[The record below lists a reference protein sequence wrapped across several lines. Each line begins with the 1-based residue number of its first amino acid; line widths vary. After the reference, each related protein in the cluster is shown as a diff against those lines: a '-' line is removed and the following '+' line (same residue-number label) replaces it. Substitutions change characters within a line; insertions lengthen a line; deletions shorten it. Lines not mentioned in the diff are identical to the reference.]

1 MLPEQSNLVD
11 SRREIQEDGWTQEE
25 CLQHCGVLKCVSIVS
40 AFLCLPLIIVPFMIY
55 NTYQIEIAVIFG
67 VLGVLSL
74 ITAIFSFAW
83 GASYQKSQEK
93 GELSR
98 VGGVLFVFVTAILV
112 FYFLSFIV
120 ANLSLDIY
128 LNEMLAK
135 KSDLTQFNLD
145 IVMTTW
151 VLLGFF
157 ALLLICFGYMAFS
170 LYICSVNETFNRV
183 LLNVYLV
190 LFLFFNLSLIY
201 LSTQVSKLMETRSL
215 QKYVEPWYTTSSLII
230 GIIGAILSL
239 VCLFVNL
246 RRYRVIYFVIGSTLL
261 IFIVISLLFAGLTHR
276 RADSLQQNY
285 QDNCLT
291 DMKSTDQGDLI
302 AQGCPAKYLTKT
314 VNDTL
319 LYDLNCN
326 VSERALIWE
335 TDQTKNI
342 SDKIDAMACL
352 NTNCCNL
359 LGNIYS
365 LWFYGL
371 AYCYLTMG
379 VFGFICVCC
388 LFYLSIKVS
397 LGKNTQVHWDY
408 FFCFVMLFMLIALAL
423 MTQLYD
429 AESLGAEQYLVTSVV
444 SSKYDLQ
451 FQANLQ
457 AKVYNSKGQ
466 TCDLFYTLIEN
477 KTEYGDLVSVNC
489 SDAACR
495 NKTAV
500 VRLALEGNGN
510 FTVGNGANSEQ
521 IKFFNSTYRNTFFP
535 NNSNTSYDF
544 LLFEGTSSDVDA
556 FLQKDLSFCLSD
568 YNVSVL
574 FYYVKYVYYPGEV
587 DTSSL
592 TTQTMIQSTRTHK
605 KQKNAQ
611 KSHKDT
617 TPTYFLLSTDAESLL
632 NNYTFG
638 NPKVIVVDSDSA
650 QALPNVELTFYRS
663 NENSSCQNNQATA
676 FRRGN
681 TDSNGEATFYNLVAQ
696 DFLVFAKATNYKG
709 NCQKVTNTSVFD
721 SANIYLVLIPEFS
734 DQALRIFLFW
744 NNPLVSLSL
753 QSSFNYNDEELCVSG
768 YFQDQCG
775 NMVFGQRKSVG
786 TLSFQS
792 IDISQIGEYNYLIYT
807 QKLQIG
813 ENLIYYELEQNGN
826 QTTNSTINNQD
837 FIDSEPFIQI
847 YSKGMEYPVD
857 SLVPPQ
863 LGSGDLTEPD
873 LVWLGFCVNGTVGEV
888 GKRNVQQF
896 WTKVQANATYY
907 NRLVGYR
914 NMLPDASI
922 CNGVY

>member
-11 SRREIQEDGWTQEE
+11 SRKEIQEDGWTQEE
-25 CLQHCGVLKCVSIVS
+25 CLLHCSVLKCVSILS
-40 AFLCLPLIIVPFMIY
+40 AFLSLPLIIVPFMIY
-55 NTYQIEIAVIFG
+55 NTYQIDIAVIFG
-67 VLGVLSL
+67 VLGILSL
-74 ITAIFSFAW
+74 LTAIFSFAW
-83 GASYQKSQEK
+83 GAYYKKSQEK
-93 GELSR
+93 SELSK

-128 LNEMLAK
+128 TNEMLAK
-135 KSDLTQFNLD
+135 KSDLTTFNAD
-145 IVMTTW
+145 MVMTTW

-157 ALLLICFGYMAFS
+157 VLLLIFFGYMAFS
-170 LYICSVNETFNRV
+170 LYICCVNETFNRV

-201 LSTQVSKLMETRSL
+201 LSTQMSKLMETRSL

-230 GIIGAILSL
+230 GIIGTILSF
-239 VCLFVNL
+239 VCLFINL
-246 RRYRVIYFVIGSTLL
+246 RRYRVVYFVIGSTLL
-261 IFIVISLLFAGLTHR
+261 LFIVISLLFAGLTHR
-276 RADSLQQNY
+276 RAESLQQSY

-291 DMKSTDQGDLI
+291 DMKSADQSDLI

-314 VNDTL
+314 VNGTL

-326 VSERALIWE
+326 VSQRALIWE

-342 SDKIDAMACL
+342 SDKIDALACL

-379 VFGFICVCC
+379 VIGFICVSC

-408 FFCFVMLFMLIALAL
+408 FFWFVMLLMVIALAL
-423 MTQLYD
+423 MTQFYD
-429 AESLGAEQYLVTSVV
+429 AENLGAEQYIVTSVAT
-444 SSKYDLQ
+444 SKYDLQ

-466 TCDLFYTLIEN
+466 TCDLFYNLIEN
-477 KTEYGDLVSVNC
+477 KTEYGDLLSVNC
-489 SDAACR
+489 SDASCR
-495 NKTAV
+495 NKTAM

-521 IKFFNSTYRNTFFP
+521 IKFFNSSYRDIFFP

-544 LLFEGTSSDVDA
+544 LLFEGTGSNVDA
-556 FLQKDLSFCLSD
+556 FLQKDLSFCLND
-568 YNVSVL
+568 YNVSVE

-587 DTSSL
+587 DTTTL
-592 TTQTMIQSTRTHK
+592 TVQTMIKSAKTHK
-605 KQKNAQ
+605 KEKKTQKT
-611 KSHKDT
+611 HKDT
-617 TPTYFLLSTDAESLL
+617 TATYFLLSSYAESLL

-638 NPKVIVVDSDSA
+638 NPKVTVVDSDSN
-650 QALPNVELTFYRS
+650 QPLSNVELTFYRS
-663 NENSSCQNNQATA
+663 TENSSCQNNPGTA

-681 TDSNGEATFYNLVAQ
+681 TDSNGEATFYNLEAK
-696 DFLVFAKATNYKG
+696 DFIVFAKATNYKG
-709 NCQKVTNTSVFD
+709 NCQKVTNTSIFE

-734 DQALRIFLFW
+734 DQSLRIFLFW
-744 NNPLVSLSL
+744 SNPLLSLSL
-753 QSSFNYNDEELCVSG
+753 QSSFNYNDEELCVAG
-768 YFQDQCG
+768 YFQEQCG
-775 NMVFGQRKSVG
+775 NMVNGERKTVG

-792 IDISQIGEYNYLIYT
+792 IDITQIGEYTYLIYT
-807 QKLQIG
+807 QKLQTD
-813 ENLIYYELEQNGN
+813 ENLVYYELEQIGN
-826 QTTNSTINNQD
+826 QTSNSTINNQD
-837 FIDSEPFIQI
+837 FIESEPFIQI
-847 YSKGMEYPVD
+847 YSKGMEYPVET
-857 SLVPPQ
+857 LIPPQ

-873 LVWLGFCVNGTVGEV
+873 LIWLGFCVNGTVGEV
-888 GKRNVQQF
+888 GKRNIQQF
-896 WTKVQANATYY
+896 WTKVEANATYY

-922 CNGVY
+922 CEGIY